1 VRVWPLG
8 GQAPPPGRILSSV
21 RGPWDLARSPDGRRL
36 LVSTEGGA
44 RLLSVGDDSPI
55 TLADEDIDVPGGTWF
70 TAFSRDGRLAAFLSA
85 DLEEATRKITIWD
98 LASREQVVVLAKGGL
113 RGDATP
119 QFIGNEHLMSLDN
132 SGLRRWN
139 IDTGETDLLF
149 EGTFQRF
156 AVSEDRRRV
165 LLLEAPTFK
174 DAGRAIFVD
183 LETGVATPLESH
195 GNRVE
200 AVALDIAGTFAVTG
214 DRDGVVRVGP
224 VTGEEP
230 HVLFG
235 HENSVDAV
243 AIDPNGRW
251 IASGGWDKTVRLWPM
266 PDLSKPPLHTLPRE
280 ELISKLK
287 TLTNLRVV
295 RDGESSTGW
304 KLTHD
309 PFPGWETVPTW

>member
-1 VRVWPLG
+1 
-8 GQAPPPGRILSSV
+8 
-21 RGPWDLARSPDGRRL
+21 
-36 LVSTEGGA
+36 
-44 RLLSVGDDSPI
+44 
-55 TLADEDIDVPGGTWF
+55 
-70 TAFSRDGRLAAFLSA
+70 
-85 DLEEATRKITIWD
+85 
-98 LASREQVVVLAKGGL
+98 
-113 RGDATP
+113 
-119 QFIGNEHLMSLDN
+119 LDN

-139 IDTGETDLLF
+139 IDTGESDLLF

-243 AIDPNGRW
+243 AIDPNGHW

-266 PDLSKPPLHTLPRE
+266 PDLSRPPLHTLPYD

-295 RDGESSTGW
+295 QDKESATGW